1 MDAILCSLQKKI
13 FMRYTA
19 LGKSLYQTNRNNFKK
34 QLPSN
39 AIAVFNSNDIMPT
52 NADGTMAF
60 RQNNDLL
67 YLTGIDQE
75 ESILVIF
82 PDHPDEKQREM
93 LFLRETNE
101 HIAIWEGHKYTK
113 EEAQEAS
120 GIQNIYWT
128 HQFESIFNTL
138 MPFAR
143 KVFLNTNEH
152 LRAVVEVETRD
163 ARFVKWCMAKYPLHH
178 FERSA
183 PIMQNLRA
191 IKSHLEIEALQEA
204 CRITELGFRRVLNF
218 VKPGVQEYEIEAEYA
233 HEFLRNRS
241 KGFAYQPIIASGANA
256 CVLHYIDNSLP
267 CKDGDLL
274 LMDVGAEYANYNGDM
289 TRTIP
294 VNGRFT
300 KRQREVYDA
309 VLSVKNYSKS
319 ILRPGTTI
327 PQYHK
332 EVGEFMQGKLIE
344 LGLLDKTD
352 VKNQNPDQPLY
363 KKYFMHG
370 TSHHI
375 GLDVHDVG
383 DIYRK
388 IEPGMV
394 FTVEPGIYIREENIG
409 IRLENDIVIQENG
422 FLDLMKNI
430 PIEAE
435 EIEELMNSK

>member
-1 MDAILCSLQKKI
+1 
-13 FMRYTA
+13 MRYTA
-19 LGKSLYQTNRNNFKK
+19 IDRSLYQTNRSNFKN

-60 RQNNDLL
+60 RQNNDML

-93 LFLRETNE
+93 LFLKETNE

-113 EEAQEAS
+113 EEAEASS
-120 GIQNIYWT
+120 GIQNIYWA

-138 MPFAR
+138 MPFAK

-163 ARFVKWCMAKYPLHH
+163 ARFVKWCKSKYPLHQYN
-178 FERSA
+178 RSA
-183 PIMQNLRA
+183 PIMQSLRVL
-191 IKSHLEIEALQEA
+191 KSPLEIEALQEA
-204 CRITELGFRRVLNF
+204 CRITEKGFRRVLNF
-218 VKPGVQEYEIEAEYA
+218 VKPGVHEYEIEAEYA
-233 HEFLRNRS
+233 HEFLINRS

-267 CKDGDLL
+267 CDDGDLL
-274 LMDVGAEYANYNGDM
+274 LMDVGAEYGNYNGDM

-294 VNGRFT
+294 VNGRYT

-309 VLSVKNYSKS
+309 VLSVKNYAKS
-319 ILRPGTTI
+319 ILIPGTTI

-332 EVGEFMQGKLIE
+332 EVGSFMEGKLIE
-344 LGLLDKTD
+344 LGLLDTTD
-352 VKNQNPDQPLY
+352 VKNQHPDQPLY

-370 TSHHI
+370 TYHHI

-383 DIYRK
+383 NIYRK

-394 FTVEPGIYIREENIG
+394 FTIEPGIYIREENIG
-409 IRLENDIVIQENG
+409 IRLENDLLIQENG
-422 FLDLMKNI
+422 HLDLMKNI

>member
-1 MDAILCSLQKKI
+1 
-13 FMRYTA
+13 MRYTA
-19 LGKSLYQTNRNNFKK
+19 LDKSLYQTNRKNFTK
-34 QLPSN
+34 QLPSS
-39 AIAVFNSNDIMPT
+39 AISIFNSNDIMPT

-82 PDHPDEKQREM
+82 PDHPDEKQREI

-113 EEAQEAS
+113 EEAEAAS

-128 HQFESIFNTL
+128 HQFESVFNTL
-138 MPFAR
+138 MPFAK

-163 ARFVKWCMAKYPLHH
+163 ARFVKWCMAKYALHT

-191 IKSHLEIEALQEA
+191 VKSQYEIDALQEA

-256 CVLHYIDNSLP
+256 YVLHYIDNSLP
-267 CKDGDLL
+267 CNDGDLL

-294 VNGRFT
+294 VNGRYT

-309 VLSVKNYSKS
+309 VLSVKNYAKS

-332 EVGEFMQGKLIE
+332 EVGAFMEGKLIE

-352 VKNQNPDQPLY
+352 VKNQHPDQPLY

-383 DIYRK
+383 NIYRK

-422 FLDLMKNI
+422 YLDLMKNI

>member
-1 MDAILCSLQKKI
+1 
-13 FMRYTA
+13 MRYTA
-19 LGKSLYQTNRNNFKK
+19 LDKSLYQTNRKNFTK
-34 QLPSN
+34 QLPSS

-52 NADGTMAF
+52 NADGTMSF

-82 PDHPDEKQREM
+82 PDHPDEKQREI

-113 EEAQEAS
+113 EEAEAAS
-120 GIQNIYWT
+120 GIQNIYWR
-128 HQFESIFNTL
+128 HQFESVFNTL
-138 MPFAR
+138 MPFAK

-163 ARFVKWCMAKYPLHH
+163 ARFVKWCMAKYPLHT

-191 IKSHLEIEALQEA
+191 VKSQYEIDALQEA

-267 CKDGDLL
+267 CNDGDLL

-294 VNGRFT
+294 VNGRYT

-309 VLSVKNYSKS
+309 VLSVKNYAKS

-332 EVGEFMQGKLIE
+332 EVGDFMEGKLIE

-352 VKNQNPDQPLY
+352 VKNQHPDQPLY

-383 DIYRK
+383 NIYRK

-422 FLDLMKNI
+422 YLDLMKNI

-435 EIEELMNSK
+435 EIEDLMNSK

>member
-1 MDAILCSLQKKI
+1 
-13 FMRYTA
+13 MRYTA
-19 LGKSLYQTNRNNFKK
+19 IDRSLYQTNRSNFKN

-60 RQNNDLL
+60 RQNNDML

-93 LFLRETNE
+93 LFLKETNE

-113 EEAQEAS
+113 EEAEASS
-120 GIQNIYWT
+120 GIQNIYWA

-138 MPFAR
+138 MPFAK

-163 ARFVKWCMAKYPLHH
+163 ARFVKWCKSKYPLHQYN
-178 FERSA
+178 RSA
-183 PIMQNLRA
+183 PIMQSLRVL
-191 IKSHLEIEALQEA
+191 KSPLEIEALQEA
-204 CRITELGFRRVLNF
+204 CRITEKGFRRVLNF
-218 VKPGVQEYEIEAEYA
+218 VKPGVHEYEIEAEYA
-233 HEFLRNRS
+233 HEFLINRS

-267 CKDGDLL
+267 CDDGDLL
-274 LMDVGAEYANYNGDM
+274 LMDVGAEYGNYNGDM

-294 VNGRFT
+294 VNGRYT

-309 VLSVKNYSKS
+309 VLSVKNYAKS
-319 ILRPGTTI
+319 ILIPGTTI

-332 EVGEFMQGKLIE
+332 EVGSFMEGKLIE
-344 LGLLDKTD
+344 LGLLDTTD
-352 VKNQNPDQPLY
+352 VKNQHPDQPLY

-383 DIYRK
+383 NIYRK

-394 FTVEPGIYIREENIG
+394 FTIEPGIYIREENIG
-409 IRLENDIVIQENG
+409 IRLENDLLIQENG
-422 FLDLMKNI
+422 HLDLMKNI

>member
-1 MDAILCSLQKKI
+1 
-13 FMRYTA
+13 MRYTA
-19 LGKSLYQTNRNNFKK
+19 LDKSLYRTNRNNFKK

-52 NADGTMAF
+52 NADGTMPF

-82 PDHPDEKQREM
+82 PDHPDEKQREI
-93 LFLRETNE
+93 LFLRETND

-113 EEAQEAS
+113 EEAMEAS
-120 GIQNIYWT
+120 GVQSIYWT

-138 MPFAR
+138 MPFAK

-163 ARFVKWCMAKYPLHH
+163 ARFVKWCMAKYPLHT

-191 IKSHLEIEALQEA
+191 IKSQPEIDALKEA

-267 CKDGDLL
+267 CNDGDLL

-300 KRQREVYDA
+300 QRQREVYNA
-309 VLSVKNYSKS
+309 VLSVKNYAKS

-332 EVGEFMQGKLIE
+332 EVGDFMQAKLIE

-352 VKNQNPDQPLY
+352 VKNQHPDQPLY

-383 DIYRK
+383 NIYRK

-394 FTVEPGIYIREENIG
+394 FTIEPGIYIREENIG

-422 FLDLMKNI
+422 YLDLMKNI

-435 EIEELMNSK
+435 EIEDLMNSK

>member
-1 MDAILCSLQKKI
+1 
-13 FMRYTA
+13 MRYTA
-19 LGKSLYQTNRNNFKK
+19 LDKSLYQTNRKNFTK
-34 QLPSN
+34 QLPSS

-52 NADGTMAF
+52 NADGTMSF

-82 PDHPDEKQREM
+82 PDHPDEKQREI

-113 EEAQEAS
+113 EEAEAAS

-128 HQFESIFNTL
+128 HQFESVFNTL
-138 MPFAR
+138 MPFAK

-163 ARFVKWCMAKYPLHH
+163 ARFVKWCMAKYPLHT

-191 IKSHLEIEALQEA
+191 VKSQYEIDALQEA

-267 CKDGDLL
+267 CNDGDLL

-294 VNGRFT
+294 VNGRYT

-309 VLSVKNYSKS
+309 VLSVKNYAKS

-332 EVGEFMQGKLIE
+332 EVGDFMEGKLIE

-352 VKNQNPDQPLY
+352 VKNQHPDQPLY

-383 DIYRK
+383 NIYRK

-422 FLDLMKNI
+422 YLDLMKNI

>member
-1 MDAILCSLQKKI
+1 
-13 FMRYTA
+13 MRYTA
-19 LGKSLYQTNRNNFKK
+19 LDKSLYQTNRKNFTK
-34 QLPSN
+34 QLPSS

-52 NADGTMAF
+52 NADGTMSF

-82 PDHPDEKQREM
+82 PDHPDEKQREI

-113 EEAQEAS
+113 EEAEAAS

-128 HQFESIFNTL
+128 HQFESVFNTL
-138 MPFAR
+138 MPFAK

-163 ARFVKWCMAKYPLHH
+163 ARFVKWCMAKYPLHT

-191 IKSHLEIEALQEA
+191 VKSQYEIDALQEA

-267 CKDGDLL
+267 CNDGDLL

-294 VNGRFT
+294 VNGRYT

-309 VLSVKNYSKS
+309 VLSVKNYAKS

-332 EVGEFMQGKLIE
+332 EVGDFMEGKLIE

-352 VKNQNPDQPLY
+352 VKNQHPDQPLY

-383 DIYRK
+383 NIYRK

-422 FLDLMKNI
+422 YIDLMKNI